1 MGIIATAGQDQEV
14 TGASLGLVP
23 RLRSGR
29 LRAHGYAGVLGGWK
43 RILASPM
50 R

>member
-1 MGIIATAGQDQEV
+1 MVCG
-14 TGASLGLVP
+14 GAYTPVVGGEVP

-29 LRAHGYAGVLGGWK
+29 LRSHGYAGVLAGWK